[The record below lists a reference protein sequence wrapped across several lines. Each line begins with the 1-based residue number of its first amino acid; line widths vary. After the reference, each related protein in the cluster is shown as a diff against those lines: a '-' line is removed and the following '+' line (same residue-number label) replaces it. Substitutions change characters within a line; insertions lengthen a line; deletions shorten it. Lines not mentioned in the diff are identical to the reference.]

1 MSTLAIGGSRLRP
14 LPLLRVLASDPL
26 GTGLAPTQVVTVTYD
41 LSNYINGRFRG
52 NFHQDAVGVLD
63 ILYGND
69 KTNMDL
75 DFVVPQ
81 DVNQPNF
88 QYAFDIIVIQPFCQ
102 ITFTNGAGASS
113 FFRAYVSAL
122 PV

>member
-1 MSTLAIGGSRLRP
+1 VSTLAVGGSQLRP
-14 LPLLRVLASDPL
+14 LPLFRVMVGDPL
-26 GTGLAPTQVVTVTYD
+26 AGGLVGAQVATVTFN
-41 LSNYINGRFRG
+41 LTNYINGRVRG
-52 NFHQDAVGVLD
+52 NFHQDQAGVLQ

-69 KTNMDL
+69 STTMDL

-81 DVNQPNF
+81 DVAQPNF

-102 ITFTNGAGASS
+102 ITFTNGGAASS